1 MLNTSSVYLYTNGGF
16 YGWLSVCPK
25 FFEKEIVR
33 DRDDM
38 KETLTE
44 REREGYGETEA
55 PVESNQRRRKIK

>member
-1 MLNTSSVYLYTNGGF
+1 M
-16 YGWLSVCPK
+16 SVCPK

-44 REREGYGETEA
+44 RERGIWRNRSTGRIK
-55 PVESNQRRRKIK
+55 SKKKKI

>member
-1 MLNTSSVYLYTNGGF
+1 M
-16 YGWLSVCPK
+16 SVCPK

-44 REREGYGETEA
+44 REGEGNGETEA
-55 PVESNQRRRKIK
+55 PVESNRRRKNLNEK